1 MVNFQLLE
9 YVQRGFCGKKQI
21 HVWLTWLSH
30 QQNWYIGKN
39 CIVWIN
45 GLSFL
50 STVGYVLCRAL
61 SLEVPRQSTLKCIF
75 TKHSWGVKKIF
86 YGKDFVFTVLIDHE
100 MTHIYQKKLESLNF
114 KGQVCAYRCTMDRT
128 PEPMVNTDGGP
139 TRSAGEIEN
148 KTVSSYF
155 LPTPKSQTLVLWIRI
170 SKGNNWCRSLIDHR
184 FWTLLHLNLLDK
196 LKTLDFHI
204 GIVEKPCHNDS
215 ERWKL

>member
-1 MVNFQLLE
+1 MFKGDFVE
-9 YVQRGFCGKKQI
+9 KKQI

-86 YGKDFVFTVLIDHE
+86 YGKVFVFTVLIDHE

-114 KGQVCAYRCTMDRT
+114 KGQVCASRCTMDRT

-139 TRSAGEIEN
+139 TRSW
-148 KTVSSYF
+148 
-155 LPTPKSQTLVLWIRI
+155 VLE
-170 SKGNNWCRSLIDHR
+170 
-184 FWTLLHLNLLDK
+184 K
-196 LKTLDFHI
+196 LKI
-204 GIVEKPCHNDS
+204 KPCHLIS
-215 ERWKL
+215 YSLRSRKR